1 MPFATINYSH
11 HSLDVEYTHTP
22 EEPEFFNHKEGYGH
36 PGADAS
42 WEIHSV
48 CLSGEDITDLLGKKQ
63 LKEIKERLGEDYEEL
78 RSSVKITFKRFPQIG
93 QVRIAKEA
101 EDVSNADSCQ
111 SCAFREETCINFHC
125 DVGMHYEKVKP
136 K

>member
-36 PGADAS
+36 PGAAAS

-48 CLSGEDITDLLGKKQ
+48 CLGGEDITDLLGEKQ
-63 LKEIKERLGEDYEEL
+63 LKEIKERLGEDHEQL
-78 RSSVKITFKRFPQIG
+78 
-93 QVRIAKEA
+93 
-101 EDVSNADSCQ
+101 
-111 SCAFREETCINFHC
+111 
-125 DVGMHYEKVKP
+125 
-136 K
+136 